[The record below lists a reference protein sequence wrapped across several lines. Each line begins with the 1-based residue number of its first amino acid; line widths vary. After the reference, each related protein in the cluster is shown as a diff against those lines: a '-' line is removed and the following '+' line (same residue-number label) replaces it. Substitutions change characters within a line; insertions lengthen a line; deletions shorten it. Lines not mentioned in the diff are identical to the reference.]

1 MQHERALVWDLPVRI
16 THWLLVLGVS
26 GSWITHYA
34 GPAWFAWHRRCG
46 YAVLVLVAFRIV
58 WGFVGTRYA
67 RFAAFLSSPRA
78 IADWLR
84 AGARRTP
91 GHNPL
96 GALNVVALLLL
107 LLIQGLSGLFSND
120 EISSAGPL
128 YGWISHESSNR
139 LSSLHRA
146 NKDWLLVLIGLHVA
160 AVAWYA
166 LVRRQALVRAMISGR
181 SDAAGLV
188 AEDSI
193 RDSQIGRAVL
203 IVLALGAMLAILVRL
218 APQASVALF

>member
-46 YAVLVLVAFRIV
+46 YVVLVLVAFRIA

-67 RFAAFLSSPRA
+67 RFAAFLRGPRA
-78 IADWLR
+78 IAAWLR

-107 LLIQGLSGLFSND
+107 LLIQGLTGLFSND

-146 NKDWLLVLIGLHVA
+146 NKVWLLVLIGLHVA

-181 SDAAGLV
+181 SDAAGPA

-193 RDSQIGRAVL
+193 RDSHVGRAVL
-203 IVLALGAMLAILVRL
+203 IVLALGALLAILVRL
-218 APQASVALF
+218 APQASVVLF

>member
-34 GPAWFAWHRRCG
+34 GPVWFAWHRRCG

-58 WGFVGTRYA
+58 WGFVGTRSA
-67 RFAAFLSSPRA
+67 RFAAFLRGPRA
-78 IADWLR
+78 IAAWLR
-84 AGARRTP
+84 TGAPRTP

-107 LLIQGLSGLFSND
+107 LLIQGLTGLFSND

-128 YGWISHESSNR
+128 YGWISHETSNR

-181 SDAAGLV
+181 SDAAGLA
-188 AEDSI
+188 AEASI

-203 IVLALGAMLAILVRL
+203 IVLALGALLAILVRL
-218 APQASVALF
+218 APPASVALF

>member
-1 MQHERALVWDLPVRI
+1 ML
-16 THWLLVLGVS
+16 
-26 GSWITHYA
+26 
-34 GPAWFAWHRRCG
+34 
-46 YAVLVLVAFRIV
+46 FR
-58 WGFVGTRYA
+58 
-67 RFAAFLSSPRA
+67 SA
-78 IADWLR
+78 IAAWLR

-107 LLIQGLSGLFSND
+107 LLIQGLTGLFSND

-146 NKDWLLVLIGLHVA
+146 NKDWLLVLIGLHLA

-181 SDAAGLV
+181 SDAAGLA

-203 IVLALGAMLAILVRL
+203 IVLALGALLAILVRL